1 MLKIL
6 DLKTNHRSEPLGID
20 GVPYFGWKL
29 CSSKKNVTQQAY
41 QLTVEDVQTKEVV
54 WDSGAVSSSQS
65 SFADYAGAPLHSCT
79 EYRWTVR
86 VWDNHGVPLY
96 GGLEGPVGG
105 KHAGASSRPGLS
117 HRRFLR
123 TGAVPEEFSAA
134 AAARPR
140 QTVFYSIRRVSD
152 QDQ

>member
-54 WDSGAVSSSQS
+54 WDSGAVSSSPKQLCRLCGRTLA
-65 SFADYAGAPLHSCT
+65 FLHGIPL
-79 EYRWTVR
+79 
-86 VWDNHGVPLY
+86 DG
-96 GGLEGPVGG
+96 
-105 KHAGASSRPGLS
+105 SRLG
-117 HRRFLR
+117 
-123 TGAVPEEFSAA
+123 
-134 AAARPR
+134 
-140 QTVFYSIRRVSD
+140 
-152 QDQ
+152 

>member
-29 CSSKKNVTQQAY
+29 CSSEKNVTQQAY

-79 EYRWTVR
+79 L
-86 VWDNHGVPLY
+86 DG
-96 GGLEGPVGG
+96 
-105 KHAGASSRPGLS
+105 SRLG
-117 HRRFLR
+117 
-123 TGAVPEEFSAA
+123 
-134 AAARPR
+134 
-140 QTVFYSIRRVSD
+140 
-152 QDQ
+152 

>member
-29 CSSKKNVTQQAY
+29 CSSEKNVTQQAY

-86 VWDNHGVPLY
+86 VWDNHG
-96 GGLEGPVGG
+96 EC
-105 KHAGASSRPGLS
+105 
-117 HRRFLR
+117 
-123 TGAVPEEFSAA
+123 AA
-134 AAARPR
+134 ASADFETAFLCTEDWKARWAES
-140 QTVFYSIRRVSD
+140 TL
-152 QDQ
+152 